1 MFCPNEKAVMRQVG
15 VPSHYGQQV
24 IIDQC
29 EGCGGIWFDAFE
41 LFKVKLGEAE
51 GIESIDSDRLRV
63 PSAIDNPTLLC
74 PRDRTALVQYKDPNF
89 PRELIL
95 TRCPQCQGFWLNRG
109 EFTTYQ
115 ETRRE
120 MMRPR
125 EKTLEDEKLG
135 EDVKRM
141 LQSRIDSG
149 TTEALGRLGAFLSSP
164 GHEPVSSPFGASR
177 EAAEEGKTLDT
188 VLNVLMVLLR
198 LFILRS

>member
-164 GHEPVSSPFGASR
+164 GHEPVLTPFGASR